1 MVSKCEVLFLGNFLL
16 EHLYSLV
23 LKLFYPAALDTDQ
36 VIMVITTVEFED
48 RVSSFEVVS
57 NH

>member
-1 MVSKCEVLFLGNFLL
+1 VVSKCEVLFLGNFLL
-16 EHLYSLV
+16 EHLYGLV

>member
-16 EHLYSLV
+16 EHLYGLV
-23 LKLFYPAALDTDQ
+23 LKFFDPAALDTDQ

>member
-1 MVSKCEVLFLGNFLL
+1 MVSKCEVLFLGNFHL
-16 EHLYSLV
+16 EHLYGLV